1 MTAPERPEPG
11 LHLVATPIGRA
22 RDITLTALDVLA
34 GADMLAAE
42 DTRSLRRLLG
52 IHAIQLGGRA
62 LISYHDR
69 NGPAAR
75 PRILRALAGGKSV
88 AYASEAGSPLIA
100 DPGYRLVQAAL
111 EAGHK
116 VHCAPGPSAVI
127 TALSVAGLA
136 TDRFLFAG
144 FAPAAAGARRRW
156 LAEIA
161 PIPATLVILD
171 SPMRVKQTLSEL
183 MNAVGDD
190 REMALC
196 RELTKRHEEVIRGTV
211 AEVCSHVETTP
222 PRGEIVLVIERARRP
237 GPEEED
243 SAAMDEMLKSA
254 MAELSLSEAVARVAA
269 RVALPRRRVYAR
281 ALELRDAAR

>member
-1 MTAPERPEPG
+1 MTAAEHLEPG

-22 RDITLTALDVLA
+22 RDITLTALDVLT

-52 IHAIQLGGRA
+52 IHAIPLGGRP
-62 LISYHDR
+62 LVSYHDR

-75 PRILRALAGGKSV
+75 PRILRALAAGQAV

-111 EAGHK
+111 EAGHE
-116 VHCAPGPSAVI
+116 VHCAPGPSAV
-127 TALSVAGLA
+127 TAALTLAGLA

-156 LAEIA
+156 LASLTA
-161 PIPATLVILD
+161 IPATLVILE
-171 SPMRVKQTLSEL
+171 SPVRVRQTLTDL
-183 MNAVGDD
+183 MNAAGGE
-190 REMALC
+190 RQMALC
-196 RELTKRHEEVIRGTV
+196 RELTKRHEEVLRGTV
-211 AEVCSHVETTP
+211 AEVRDHAETVP
-222 PRGEIVLVIERARRP
+222 PRGEIVLVIERPRQAQR
-237 GPEEED
+237 EEED

-254 MAELSLSEAVARVAA
+254 MSEATLSEAVASVAA
-269 RVALPRRRVYAR
+269 RLALPRRRVYAR
-281 ALELRDAAR
+281 ALELRDESR